1 MGKTPNQPSSAKEEK
16 VFFDMQ
22 VVKNIKSGGE
32 LAFGLA
38 SLTAI
43 TYPIVSTYQG
53 MTALQASVTEQGKAI
68 AQQGMAIAQQGMAIA
83 QQGMAIAEQGKVIAS
98 LAVSMAKVEKWI
110 EEQPHQ

>member
-22 VVKNIKSGGE
+22 VVKNIKSSGE
-32 LAFGLA
+32 LAFGLV

-68 AQQGMAIAQQGMAIA
+68 AQQGMAIA
-83 QQGMAIAEQGKVIAS
+83 EQGKVIAS
-98 LAVSMAKVEKWI
+98 LAVSMAKVEKWMQ
-110 EEQPHQ
+110 EQPHQ

>member
-16 VFFDMQ
+16 GFFDMQ

-68 AQQGMAIAQQGMAIA
+68 A
-83 QQGMAIAEQGKVIAS
+83 EQGKVIAS
-98 LAVSMAKVEKWI
+98 LAVSMAKVEKWMQ
-110 EEQPHQ
+110 EQPHQ

>member
-1 MGKTPNQPSSAKEEK
+1 MGKTPNQPSSAKEK

-68 AQQGMAIAQQGMAIA
+68 AQQGMAIA
-83 QQGMAIAEQGKVIAS
+83 EQGKVIAS
-98 LAVSMAKVEKWI
+98 LAVSMAKVEKWMQ
-110 EEQPHQ
+110 EQPHQ

>member
-1 MGKTPNQPSSAKEEK
+1 MGKTPNQPSSAKEK

-68 AQQGMAIAQQGMAIA
+68 A
-83 QQGMAIAEQGKVIAS
+83 EQGKVIAS
-98 LAVSMAKVEKWI
+98 LAVSMAKVEKWMQ
-110 EEQPHQ
+110 EQPHQ

>member
-22 VVKNIKSGGE
+22 VVKNIKSSGE
-32 LAFGLA
+32 LAFGLV

-68 AQQGMAIAQQGMAIA
+68 A
-83 QQGMAIAEQGKVIAS
+83 EQGKVIAS
-98 LAVSMAKVEKWI
+98 LAVSMAKVEKWMQ
-110 EEQPHQ
+110 EQPHQ

>member
-53 MTALQASVTEQGKAI
+53 MTALQASVTEQGK
-68 AQQGMAIAQQGMAIA
+68 
-83 QQGMAIAEQGKVIAS
+83 VIAS
-98 LAVSMAKVEKWI
+98 LAVSMAKVEKWMQ
-110 EEQPHQ
+110 EQPHQ

>member
-1 MGKTPNQPSSAKEEK
+1 MGKTPNQPSSAKEK

-53 MTALQASVTEQGKAI
+53 MIALQAAVTEQGKAI

>member
-1 MGKTPNQPSSAKEEK
+1 MGKTPNQPKSAEEK
-16 VFFDMQ
+16 VFFHIQ
-22 VVKNIKSGGE
+22 VVKNMKSGGE

-43 TYPIVSTYQG
+43 TYPVVSTYQG
-53 MTALQASVTEQGKAI
+53 MTALQAAVTEQGEAI
-68 AQQGMAIAQQGMAIA
+68 AQQGT
-83 QQGMAIAEQGKVIAS
+83 VIAS